1 MPDIVRGD
9 LLRGDNAALLLL
21 TLTALVAFLLCA
33 WIASAVRLRRLTL
46 RLNALVR
53 GGEGHN
59 LEQTLNAHLDKV
71 EQTERRMTALEQ
83 ALATLQAQMPGC
95 LQRVHLLRYDAFE
108 DVGGEQSFSLALLN
122 AQGDGLV
129 LTSVYSRMDIRVYAK
144 AIQDGRPSHTL
155 SQEEERLLRELGN
168 KG

>member
-21 TLTALVAFLLCA
+21 TLTALVAFLLCV
-33 WIASAVRLRRLTL
+33 WIVSAVRLRRLTL

-53 GGEGHN
+53 SGEGHN

-71 EQTERRMTALEQ
+71 EQTQRRMTALEQ

-144 AIQDGRPSHTL
+144 AIHDGRPSHTL
-155 SQEEERLLRELGN
+155 SQEEERLLRELTQRG
-168 KG
+168 